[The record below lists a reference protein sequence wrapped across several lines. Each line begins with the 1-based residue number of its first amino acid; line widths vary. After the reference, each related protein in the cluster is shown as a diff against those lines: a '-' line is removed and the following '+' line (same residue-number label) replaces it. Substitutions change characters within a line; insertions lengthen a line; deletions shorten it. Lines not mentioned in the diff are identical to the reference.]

1 MTQFMRSGQD
11 EDVVTLPAP
20 NRQDTVDYECPRQV
34 STVRL
39 IREAMPAGKVRV
51 LAGVARMTARIANE
65 LFWEIAQNLQK
76 FISGRS
82 RPRPSRPKPK
92 NSHAYQTT
100 L

>member
-39 IREAMPAGKVRV
+39 IREAMPAGKVR
-51 LAGVARMTARIANE
+51 MTARIANE

-76 FISGRS
+76 FIPGRS